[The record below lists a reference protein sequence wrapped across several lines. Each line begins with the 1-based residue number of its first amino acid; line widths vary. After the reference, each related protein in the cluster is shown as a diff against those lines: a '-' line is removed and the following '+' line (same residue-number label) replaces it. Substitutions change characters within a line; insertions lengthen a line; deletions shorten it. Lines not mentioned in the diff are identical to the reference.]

1 MTTDFPKK
9 AEGVS
14 PPTNEAAALENIP
27 ARGIRNRPVV
37 VKPIAG
43 LKPYDRNARTHS
55 AEQIDQIIASISE
68 WGWTN
73 PVLIDEAGMIL
84 AGHGR
89 VMAAEKMGLSEVPC
103 ITIDGLTDTQKRAY
117 VLADNKLALNAG
129 WDEEVLNAELKALAD
144 LQFDLGT
151 VGFDMAEVRFLARL
165 DATGDP
171 EAVPEPPAEPV
182 TKPGD
187 VWLLGPHRLTCG
199 DSTNAADVARVLDGA
214 KPHLMVTDPPYGV
227 EYDADWRNK
236 AMPDKNDATRWKDGA
251 GRAVGAVMNDNR
263 ADWRDAWALFPG
275 DVAYVWHASIKTA
288 EVLGSLEAAGFEH
301 RAQIIWDKG
310 QIAIGRGHYHWR
322 HEPAWYVVRGGGIR
336 SLAGEP
342 QGVDGLGHPEAA
354 EVRDGPL
361 HAEAGRVHGAP
372 DPQQFEAGRS
382 GLRPVPRLRHHD
394 NRGGAG
400 RPRLLRSRA
409 EPGLLRRDRRSLGSL
424 HWAQS
429 RTATGA
435 G

>member
-199 DSTNAADVARVLDGA
+199 DSTNAADVARALDGA

-227 EYDADWRNK
+227 EYDAEFRNGMLR
-236 AMPDKNDATRWKDGA
+236 ANGTVFGA
-251 GRAVGAVMNDNR
+251 RAVGKVLNDDR
-263 ADWRDAWALFPG
+263 ADWREAWALFPG
-275 DVAYVWHASIKTA
+275 DVAYVWHASLKTA
-288 EVLGSLEAAGFEH
+288 EVLASLEASGFEH

-322 HEPAWYVVRGGGIR
+322 HEPAWYVVRGGASGRWQGSRKESTVWDIPKPQKSETGHSTQKPVECMARPIR
-336 SLAGEP
+336 NNSKPGDLVYDPFLGSGTTIIAAEQEGR
-342 QGVDGLGHPEAA
+342 VCYGLELSPAYCDVIVARWEAFTGRKAELQRAQVEAA
-354 EVRDGPL
+354 
-361 HAEAGRVHGAP
+361 
-372 DPQQFEAGRS
+372 
-382 GLRPVPRLRHHD
+382 
-394 NRGGAG
+394 
-400 RPRLLRSRA
+400 
-409 EPGLLRRDRRSLGSL
+409 
-424 HWAQS
+424 
-429 RTATGA
+429 
-435 G
+435 